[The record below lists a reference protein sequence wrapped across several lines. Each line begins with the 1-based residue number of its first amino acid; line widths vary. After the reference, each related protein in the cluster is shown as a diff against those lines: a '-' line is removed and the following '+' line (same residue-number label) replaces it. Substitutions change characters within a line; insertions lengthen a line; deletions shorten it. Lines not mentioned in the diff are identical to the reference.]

1 MNNGASSFEM
11 QTVAAGSSRTLIL
24 TGEVDLLTAPDIESA
39 IRELCA
45 GGTGEIVLDLRKVT
59 FMDSTGLRATVSAQ
73 KLCDEHGFGF
83 SLIKGQAQVQRLF
96 EIAGLDT
103 RFQWQTVRPAKT
115 YIYREGQRPRLR
127 A

>member
-24 TGEVDLLTAPDIESA
+24 TGEVDLLTAPHVESA

-45 GGTGEIVLDLRKVT
+45 AGTTEVVLDLRKVT
-59 FMDSTGLRATVSAQ
+59 FMDSTGLRATVCAQ
-73 KLCDEHGFGF
+73 KLCDEHGFDF

-103 RFQWQTVRPAKT
+103 HFQWQSVRPAKT